1 MAKIISLFNH
11 KGGVSKTTTTFNL
24 GWKLAELGQTVLIV
38 DADPQCNLTGLA
50 LGIEDYDELNLFYDS
65 KKNTDIY
72 TSLAPRFG
80 FESIPGAAV
89 PPTVIKGNGNLSI
102 LAGNIKFGEI
112 DLQIASALGSSGA
125 IPILKQFIGAPF
137 QLIRSLAENGRFD
150 IVLVDMSP
158 SVSATNM
165 CLLMSSDYF
174 IIPTSPDFFCCQAI
188 DSLSTV
194 LPDWA
199 SKLAPFRDSRTLPV
213 STPKLLGVIS
223 QNYRVSTSKQKN
235 DEVDTPKQMSK
246 SFQQWADKI
255 KVMCNTKLVP
265 SLEKLNMVVD
275 KEKFLHCVAAHQ
287 PYNLANIQDFNSLIP
302 IAQSKSKPFFNLTKE
317 DSPWSGKVWEIAEA
331 NIKIA
336 NETYTDLAN
345 SILKLITTP

>member
-24 GWKLAELGQTVLIV
+24 GWKLAELGKKVLIV

-50 LGIEDYDELNLFYDS
+50 LGLENYDELNLFYDS

-72 TSLAPRFG
+72 TSLAPIFG
-80 FESIPGAAV
+80 FENIQVAAV
-89 PPTVIKGNGNLSI
+89 PPTTIKENSNLSI

-125 IPILKQFIGAPF
+125 IPILKKFIGAPYE
-137 QLIRSLAENGRFD
+137 LIKRLADDGRFD

-165 CLLMSSDYF
+165 CLLMGSDYF
-174 IIPTSPDFFCCQAI
+174 IIPTSPDFFCYQAI
-188 DSLSTV
+188 DSLSSV

-199 SKLAPFRDSRTLPV
+199 NKLTAFRDSRTLPI

-223 QNYRVSTSKQKN
+223 QNYRVSTSKKN
-235 DEVDTPKQMSK
+235 DDDTDSSKQMSK

-255 KVMCNTKLVP
+255 KQMCNNKLVP
-265 SLEKLNMVVD
+265 SLEALNMVVD
-275 KEKFLHCVAAHQ
+275 KEKFLSCVTAHE

-302 IAQSKSKPFFNLTKE
+302 IAQSKSKPFFNLKKE
-317 DSPWSGKVWEIAEA
+317 DSPWSGKVWEIAES

-345 SILKLITTP
+345 SIIKLVNT